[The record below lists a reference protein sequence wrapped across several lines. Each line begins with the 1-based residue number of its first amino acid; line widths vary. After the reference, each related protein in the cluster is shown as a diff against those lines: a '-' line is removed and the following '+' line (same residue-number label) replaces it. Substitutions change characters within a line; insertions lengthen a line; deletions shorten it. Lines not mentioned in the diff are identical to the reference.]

1 MEIILVHW
9 LIKPDKTKEF
19 VDHWKSN
26 MKIGK
31 VDGFYR
37 EILTRPVTKPD
48 EKFNTF
54 SITDKN
60 YETFINIAIWETVEH
75 FDNAIKKFYP
85 NAFTEQESVGGRR
98 KQIIELEDFEYK
110 MRERI
115 VLEPLGD
122 RAGIDFPDPT
132 LSE

>member
-9 LIKPDKTKEF
+9 LIKPEKTEEF
-19 VDHWKSN
+19 VEHWKSN

-37 EILTRPVTKPD
+37 EILTRPIPKPD

-54 SITDKN
+54 SITDRN

-75 FDNAIKKFYP
+75 FDDAIKKFYP
-85 NAFTEQESVGGRR
+85 NTVVENENSGNRR

-115 VLEPLGD
+115 VLKPIGD
-122 RAGIDFPDPT
+122 RAGVDLPVPT